1 MRRLIV
7 AVVCAL
13 SLSGC
18 ALNTSVPVLNPTTA
32 TAITNGL
39 SALSNILHNQTGVP
53 SGVFTAITSAQQ
65 AIAQDVNGTTWG
77 GLLRTLLSNLYAELP
92 QAVLDKPIVWASLAA
107 LEVALAT
114 IGA

>member
-1 MRRLIV
+1 MRSRIL
-7 AVVCAL
+7 ALALAL

-18 ALNTSVPVLNPTTA
+18 ALNTSVPVLNPTAA
-32 TAITNGL
+32 TAVTNGL
-39 SALSNILHNQTGVP
+39 SALATILHNQAGVP
-53 SGVFTAITSAQQ
+53 SGMFTAITAAQQ
-65 AIAQDVNGTTWG
+65 AIAQDVQGTTWG
-77 GLLRTLLSNLYAELP
+77 GLLRTLLSNIYAELP